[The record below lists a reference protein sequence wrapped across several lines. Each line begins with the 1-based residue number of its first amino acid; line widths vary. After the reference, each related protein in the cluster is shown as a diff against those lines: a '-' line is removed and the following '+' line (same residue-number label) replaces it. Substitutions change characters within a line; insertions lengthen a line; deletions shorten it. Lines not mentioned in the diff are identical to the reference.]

1 MSTEPQENNETFWE
15 KSLRLMKQCPV
26 CEQEYLLESLQ
37 VIEQNQE
44 SKLIHMTCPHCA
56 HAMLAVVLF
65 TRLGM
70 SSIGVLTDLTALDV
84 KKFSQK
90 QPVSEND
97 ILNFH
102 NLLETQKQHM
112 SHLF

>member
-1 MSTEPQENNETFWE
+1 
-15 KSLRLMKQCPV
+15 MKQCPV
-26 CEQEYLLESLQ
+26 CEQEYTPDSLK

-56 HAMLAVVLF
+56 HAMLAVVLS
-65 TRLGM
+65 TRMGM
-70 SSIGVLTDLTALDV
+70 SSIGILTDLTATDV
-84 KKFSQK
+84 KRFAQK
-90 QPVSEND
+90 EPVTEND